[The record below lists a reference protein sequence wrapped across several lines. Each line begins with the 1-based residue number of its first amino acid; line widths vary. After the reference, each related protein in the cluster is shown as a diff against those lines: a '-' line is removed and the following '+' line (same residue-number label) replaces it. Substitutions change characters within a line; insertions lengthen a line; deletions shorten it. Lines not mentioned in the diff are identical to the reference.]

1 MDFSNQ
7 LNEYISQLNCS
18 SKDLSDASG
27 LSQVVISRYHNGD
40 RTPNKRSEQLNDL
53 TDGLYKLFKDKSLT
67 ISRDEIYIALSNTL
81 NDIHIDLEQLVKNFN
96 ELLLVLNI
104 NMSELARKT
113 SFDPSY
119 FSKLR
124 SGAIFPSKPQNF
136 INEICVFIINKYNKE
151 SDLKVISKLID
162 CPIEILSNKDNYF
175 NALKKWLST
184 NTLSFNN
191 SISNF
196 LTNLDNF
203 DLNEYI
209 KSIHFDEM
217 KIPFVPFYKS
227 NSRTYYGIEE
237 MKTAELNFF
246 KATVLSKS
254 SDPVFMCS
262 DMPME
267 DMAKDVDFGEKW
279 MYAIA
284 MTLKKGLHLNV
295 IHNLD
300 RPFNE
305 MMLGVESGI
314 PIYMTGQVSPYYL
327 KDYKDNYYNHLNY
340 LSGVVALCGEC
351 INGFHNSG
359 KYYLTSNKN
368 EVSYYKEK
376 CKLLLKKTSSLMD
389 IYRIENKDKFELFL
403 SSFSKTQKN
412 FRRILSSLPLHTLSN
427 ELLLKI
433 LKHNNVSN
441 EEIKEIEMSVEN
453 SKKIMSKILS
463 LNIFVDEIVDISKD
477 DFENNSPTLSL
488 SSSFFEKKIHYNYE
502 EYLEHLELTKLYAKN
517 NKNYKIC
524 KNLNPVFKNIEI
536 LICEKKWVMI
546 SKANSPSI
554 HFVIHHSKLRNAI
567 ENFIP
572 PIIE

>member
-27 LSQVVISRYHNGD
+27 LSQVVISRYRNGD
-40 RTPNKRSEQLNDL
+40 RTPNKRSKQLNDL

-67 ISRDEIYIALSNTL
+67 ISRNEIYIALSNTL
-81 NDIHIDLEQLVKNFN
+81 NDVHIDLEQLVKNFN
-96 ELLLVLNI
+96 ELVLVLNI

-209 KSIHFDEM
+209 KAIHFDEM

-227 NSRTYYGIEE
+227 NSKTYYGIEE

-267 DMAKDVDFGEKW
+267 DMAKDVDFGKKW

-305 MMLGVESGI
+305 MMLGLESWI

-340 LSGVVALCGEC
+340 SSGVVALCGEC
-351 INGFHNSG
+351 INGFHNNG

-376 CKLLLKKTSSLMD
+376 CKLLLKKSSSLMD

-441 EEIKEIEMSVEN
+441 EEIKEIEMCVEN

-463 LNIFVDEIVDISKD
+463 LNILVDEVVDISKD

-524 KNLNPVFKNIEI
+524 KNLNPAFKNIEI

-554 HFVIHHSKLRNAI
+554 HFVIHHPKLRNAI

>member
-27 LSQVVISRYHNGD
+27 LSQVVISRYRNGD
-40 RTPNKRSEQLNDL
+40 RTPNKRSKQLNDL

-81 NDIHIDLEQLVKNFN
+81 NDVHIDLEQLVKNFN
-96 ELLLVLNI
+96 ELVLVLNI

-162 CPIEILSNKDNYF
+162 CSIEILSNKDNYF
-175 NALKKWLST
+175 NALSKWLST

-196 LTNLDNF
+196 LINLDNF

-209 KSIHFDEM
+209 KAIHFDEM

-227 NSRTYYGIEE
+227 NSKTYYGIEE

-267 DMAKDVDFGEKW
+267 DMAKDVDFGKKW

-305 MMLGVESGI
+305 MMLGLESWI

-340 LSGVVALCGEC
+340 SSGVVALCGEC
-351 INGFHNSG
+351 INGFHNNG

-376 CKLLLKKTSSLMD
+376 CKLLLKKSSSLMD

-441 EEIKEIEMSVEN
+441 EEIKEIEMTVEN

-463 LNIFVDEIVDISKD
+463 LNIFVDEVVDISKD

-488 SSSFFEKKIHYNYE
+488 SSSFFEKKIYYNYE

-517 NKNYKIC
+517 NKNYKLY
-524 KNLNPVFKNIEI
+524 KNLNPAFKNIEI

-554 HFVIHHSKLRNAI
+554 HFVIHHPKLRNAI

>member
-27 LSQVVISRYHNGD
+27 LSQVVISRYRNGD
-40 RTPNKRSEQLNDL
+40 RTPNKRSKQLNDL

-81 NDIHIDLEQLVKNFN
+81 NDVHIDLEQLVKNFN
-96 ELLLVLNI
+96 ELVLVLNI

-162 CPIEILSNKDNYF
+162 CSIEILSNKDNYF

-209 KSIHFDEM
+209 KAIHFDEM

-227 NSRTYYGIEE
+227 NSKTYYGIEE

-267 DMAKDVDFGEKW
+267 DMAKDVDFGKKW

-305 MMLGVESGI
+305 MMLGLESWI

-340 LSGVVALCGEC
+340 SSGVVALCGEC
-351 INGFHNSG
+351 INGFHNNG

-376 CKLLLKKTSSLMD
+376 CKHLLKKSSSLMD

-433 LKHNNVSN
+433 LKHNNLSN

-463 LNIFVDEIVDISKD
+463 LNIFVDEVVDISKD

-488 SSSFFEKKIHYNYE
+488 SSSFFEKKIYYNYE

-517 NKNYKIC
+517 NKNYKLY
-524 KNLNPVFKNIEI
+524 KNLNPAFKNIEI

-554 HFVIHHSKLRNAI
+554 HFVIHHPKLRNAI

>member
-7 LNEYISQLNCS
+7 LNKYISQLNCS

-27 LSQVVISRYHNGD
+27 LSQVVISRYRNGD
-40 RTPNKRSEQLNDL
+40 RTPNKRSKQLNDL

-81 NDIHIDLEQLVKNFN
+81 NDVHIDLEQLVKNFN
-96 ELLLVLNI
+96 ELVLVLNI

-162 CPIEILSNKDNYF
+162 CSIEILSNKDNYF
-175 NALKKWLST
+175 NALSKWLST

-209 KSIHFDEM
+209 KAIHFDEM

-227 NSRTYYGIEE
+227 NSKTYYGIEE

-267 DMAKDVDFGEKW
+267 DMAKDVDFGKKW

-305 MMLGVESGI
+305 MMLGLESWI

-340 LSGVVALCGEC
+340 SSGVVALCGEC
-351 INGFHNSG
+351 INGFHNNG

-376 CKLLLKKTSSLMD
+376 CKLLLKKSSSLMD

-433 LKHNNVSN
+433 LKHNNLSN

-463 LNIFVDEIVDISKD
+463 LNIFVDEVVDISKD

-502 EYLEHLELTKLYAKN
+502 DYLEHLELTKLYAKN
-517 NKNYKIC
+517 NKNYKLC

-554 HFVIHHSKLRNAI
+554 HFVIHHPKLRNAI